1 MILKGSQRC
10 GSRQLAA
17 HLLKT
22 EDNEHVEVHDIRG
35 FMSDNLQG
43 AFHEAYAASRGT
55 RCQQFLFSLS
65 LNPPETE
72 TVSVEI
78 FEKAIERVEN
88 KLGLQEQPR
97 VVVFHEKEGRRHA
110 HCVWSRID
118 TDEMKAV
125 HLPHFKRKL
134 ADVSK
139 ELYLE
144 HNWKMPKG
152 FIDKN
157 QKSPFNFTRDEW
169 NKAQRSGKHPKD
181 VKIQLQECW
190 AISDSRKAFEQ
201 ALQDRGYTLARGD
214 KRGYVAVDVHGEV
227 YSLSRQLA
235 AKKQDIQKR
244 LGDAAS
250 LQSVDDSKK
259 AISARLAELFKKHQ
273 KELAARHKQEVTP
286 LLHRRNTMT
295 LEHRAQRQELQTNQD
310 ERWKAEDLARSHRLR
325 KGFQGLWDRLT
336 GSYQRTQRKNEAE
349 TLACLERDKHEKQQ
363 LIDSRYLFCGPLD
376 GAFNKRVIPRKNCVI
391 D

>member
-65 LNPPETE
+65 LNPPENE
-72 TVSVEI
+72 TVSVDV
-78 FEKAIERVEN
+78 FETAIERVEN
-88 KLGLQEQPR
+88 KLGLQDQPR
-97 VVVFHEKEGRRHA
+97 VIVFHEKEGRRHA

-144 HNWKMPKG
+144 HNWQIPKG

-190 AISDSRKAFEQ
+190 ATCKACCSP
-201 ALQDRGYTLARGD
+201 ARGV
-214 KRGYVAVDVHGEV
+214 K
-227 YSLSRQLA
+227 SW
-235 AKKQDIQKR
+235 
-244 LGDAAS
+244 
-250 LQSVDDSKK
+250 
-259 AISARLAELFKKHQ
+259 
-273 KELAARHKQEVTP
+273 P
-286 LLHRRNTMT
+286 N
-295 LEHRAQRQELQTNQD
+295 
-310 ERWKAEDLARSHRLR
+310 
-325 KGFQGLWDRLT
+325 
-336 GSYQRTQRKNEAE
+336 
-349 TLACLERDKHEKQQ
+349 
-363 LIDSRYLFCGPLD
+363 
-376 GAFNKRVIPRKNCVI
+376 
-391 D
+391 